1 MMTTAP
7 TAAIRVAGIHDLDAV
22 VHLHTEQGS
31 RPAGPASQQERQ
43 TWHRMLRTPDLTVYL
58 AVLNGE
64 VVGTATAMEMP
75 NVTYDCAPTLFVEA
89 VVVSATHRR
98 RGIATA

>member
-1 MMTTAP
+1 MMTSAR
-7 TAAIRVAGIHDLDAV
+7 TAAIRVAGNDDLDAV
-22 VHLHTEQGS
+22 LHLHTEQGT

-43 TWHRMLRTPDLTVYL
+43 TWLRMLRLLDLRVYL
-58 AVLNGE
+58 AVLDGK

-89 VVVSATHRR
+89 VVVRR
-98 RGIATA
+98 LTDAAGLLLP